1 MLLLSRVNMSSA
13 LHCSGCHIT
22 GGVIYF
28 SAIDFSFFLQH
39 TFLQPWISFAPSY
52 YLPFSFIA
60 RSVSEERKKEAAF
73 VLQIVVVSHQPDL
86 LQSSLLNY
94 KLATME

>member
-13 LHCSGCHIT
+13 RHYSGCHMT

-39 TFLQPWISFAPSY
+39 TFLQHWVSFAPY

-60 RSVSEERKKEAAF
+60 LLVSEERKKEAAF
-73 VLQIVVVSHQPDL
+73 VLQIFVVSHRPDL
-86 LQSSLLNY
+86 
-94 KLATME
+94 KIGRAHV